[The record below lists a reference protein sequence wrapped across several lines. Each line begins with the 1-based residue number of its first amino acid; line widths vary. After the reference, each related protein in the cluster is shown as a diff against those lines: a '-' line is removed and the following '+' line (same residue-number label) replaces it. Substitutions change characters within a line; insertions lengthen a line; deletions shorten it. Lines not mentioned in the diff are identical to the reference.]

1 MFEFVGG
8 FISKRIPSA
17 VFLFRLLDAFER
29 LISNWFDMFSSQ
41 VAFGNWFVVNG
52 FILAGSNTGAG
63 RIGCGCNI
71 ATDDMADAEETAGMP
86 GSN

>member
-17 VFLFRLLDAFER
+17 VFLLRLLDAFER
-29 LISNWFDMFSSQ
+29 DISNWFDMFSSQ
-41 VAFGNWFVVNG
+41 VAFGNWFVVSG
-52 FILAGSNTGAG
+52 FILVGSNTGAG
-63 RIGCGCNI
+63 RIGWGCNI
-71 ATDDMADAEETAGMP
+71 ATDDMADAEETAGIP